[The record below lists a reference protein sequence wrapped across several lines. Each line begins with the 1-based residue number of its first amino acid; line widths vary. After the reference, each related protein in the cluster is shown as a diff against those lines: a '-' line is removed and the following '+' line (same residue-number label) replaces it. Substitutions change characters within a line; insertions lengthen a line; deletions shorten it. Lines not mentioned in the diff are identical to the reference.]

1 MSSTSGWEPSSGN
14 RNSISRSM
22 SPMHG
27 SSTTT
32 VASRNSVFISAMDT
46 LVITVPKNVKC
57 RTAFAP

>member
-1 MSSTSGWEPSSGN
+1 M
-14 RNSISRSM
+14 I
-22 SPMHG
+22 PMHG